1 MTNEGNRE
9 EARGKSITKSFTH
22 SPIHPFTLIDTH
34 SHIDMQ
40 DFEDLDAV
48 ISNAQK
54 AGVEKIIIP
63 SVDRNS
69 FEKVI
74 DIANEYENVYCALGV
89 HPTEAQ
95 GVNEEDFN
103 EIISL
108 VSGSSPLAGEGE
120 VLGEL
125 AGRRNSGEEYIPN
138 KIVAIGECGLDY
150 YWEKTFI
157 EKQKEIFS
165 KQIEIAKILKKPL
178 IVHDREA
185 HEDTFAILTANIKD
199 EIPVIMHCFSG
210 DLDFALKCVGKGF
223 YVALG
228 GVVTF
233 KNAKYVHEIAKEIP
247 LEYLLL
253 ETDAPYLT
261 PEPYRGK
268 RNEPA
273 YVKFVAEKI
282 AELRE
287 VSFEEIAQATT
298 QNARKA
304 FGI

>member
-1 MTNEGNRE
+1 MT
-9 EARGKSITKSFTH
+9 F
-22 SPIHPFTLIDTH
+22 LIDTH

-40 DFEDLDAV
+40 DFEDLDTV
-48 ISNAQK
+48 VSNAQK
-54 AGVEKIIIP
+54 SGVEKIIIP
-63 SVDRNS
+63 SVDRES

-74 DIANEYENVYCALGV
+74 EISNKYDGVYCALGI

-95 GVNEEDFN
+95 GVNEKVFD
-103 EIISL
+103 EIIKLS
-108 VSGSSPLAGEGE
+108 
-120 VLGEL
+120 
-125 AGRRNSGEEYIPN
+125 YN
-138 KIVAIGECGLDY
+138 KKVVAIGECGLDY
-150 YWEKTFI
+150 YWDKTFI
-157 EKQKEIFS
+157 EKQKEVFI
-165 KQIEIAKILKKPL
+165 KQIEIAKTLKKAL

-185 HEDTFAILTANIKD
+185 HEDTFDILTANIKD
-199 EIPVIMHCFSG
+199 EIPVILHCFSG
-210 DLDFALKCVGKGF
+210 DLEFALKCVEKGF
-223 YVALG
+223 YIALG

-282 AELRE
+282 TELRE
-287 VSFEEIAQATT
+287 VSFEEIAHATT

-304 FGI
+304 FSI